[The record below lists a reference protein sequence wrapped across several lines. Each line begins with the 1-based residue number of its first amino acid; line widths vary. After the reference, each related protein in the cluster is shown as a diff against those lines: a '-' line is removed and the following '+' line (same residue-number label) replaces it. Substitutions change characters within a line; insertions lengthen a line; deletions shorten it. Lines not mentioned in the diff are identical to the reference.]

1 MICMTAMCGVLTL
14 SSCSEEVMNMEGPST
29 DSGAGQSQLRVTT
42 RGDGDTP
49 FQSRL
54 YVFNA
59 ADQCVQQLSPDANG
73 QLVTTTLPAGT
84 YDLYGIGSDDL
95 SHFVWPSAD
104 DAIPTMAITV
114 AEGQPMGD
122 LMMGHETITLSDGD
136 HETLDIQL
144 TRKVTHVNSIL
155 IHEVPDEVEQ
165 VSVAVSP
172 MYQSILLNG
181 TLADPS
187 GTYTVNLMNLG
198 SGDWGAT
205 PDEII
210 LPSLDKPTIT
220 ITFTKATTNKSYTY
234 AAAHPIKPNTHLT
247 LEGTFTGLQGIVL
260 TATMS
265 GQDWEPT
272 PNDLS
277 FDFDEFPIAGQ
288 PYQGYFVVANDPAHR
303 TATLLHDTRV
313 SYTAPANNT
322 QANWLAAINAAMNSL
337 PTPTFAGANALWRL
351 PTEAECQVFSK
362 NTDYVMSF
370 SPTNGYG
377 YFYFYQN
384 DATLKWGGYQDTGS
398 TLKYVSGTNCVT
410 GIVLQPVIDI
420 TY

>member
-1 MICMTAMCGVLTL
+1 
-14 SSCSEEVMNMEGPST
+14 MEGPST

-187 GTYTVNLMNLG
+187 GTYTVNLMDLG

-234 AAAHPIKPNTHLT
+234 AAAQPIKPNTP
-247 LEGTFTGLQGIVL
+247 GLQGIVL

-265 GQDWEPT
+265 GQDWEST
-272 PNDLS
+272 PEDIA

-337 PTPTFAGANALWRL
+337 PTPAFAGANALWRL
-351 PTEAECQVFSK
+351 PTEAECQVFAKNTDYVMSFLPTEAECQVFAK

-398 TLKYVSGTNCVT
+398 ALNYVNGTT
-410 GIVLQPVIDI
+410 FIPGIVLQPVIDI

>member
-187 GTYTVNLMNLG
+187 GTYTVNLMDLG
-198 SGDWGAT
+198 SGDRLGRN
-205 PDEII
+205 PRRD
-210 LPSLDKPTIT
+210 
-220 ITFTKATTNKSYTY
+220 
-234 AAAHPIKPNTHLT
+234 HPA
-247 LEGTFTGLQGIVL
+247 Q
-260 TATMS
+260 S
-265 GQDWEPT
+265 GQTHHHDHVHQSHHQQI
-272 PNDLS
+272 L
-277 FDFDEFPIAGQ
+277 
-288 PYQGYFVVANDPAHR
+288 YLCRCPAHQTEYPPHAGR
-303 TATLLHDTRV
+303 YVYGVARNSADGHDERSGLGVDTRRH
-313 SYTAPANNT
+313 
-322 QANWLAAINAAMNSL
+322 SL
-337 PTPTFAGANALWRL
+337 RL
-351 PTEAECQVFSK
+351 R
-362 NTDYVMSF
+362 
-370 SPTNGYG
+370 
-377 YFYFYQN
+377 
-384 DATLKWGGYQDTGS
+384 
-398 TLKYVSGTNCVT
+398 
-410 GIVLQPVIDI
+410 
-420 TY
+420 

>member
-1 MICMTAMCGVLTL
+1 
-14 SSCSEEVMNMEGPST
+14 
-29 DSGAGQSQLRVTT
+29 
-42 RGDGDTP
+42 
-49 FQSRL
+49 
-54 YVFNA
+54 
-59 ADQCVQQLSPDANG
+59 
-73 QLVTTTLPAGT
+73 
-84 YDLYGIGSDDL
+84 
-95 SHFVWPSAD
+95 
-104 DAIPTMAITV
+104 
-114 AEGQPMGD
+114 
-122 LMMGHETITLSDGD
+122 
-136 HETLDIQL
+136 
-144 TRKVTHVNSIL
+144 
-155 IHEVPDEVEQ
+155 
-165 VSVAVSP
+165 

-234 AAAHPIKPNTHLT
+234 AAAQPIKPNTHLT

-265 GQDWEPT
+265 GQDWEST
-272 PNDLS
+272 PEDIA
-277 FDFDEFPIAGQ
+277 FDFDEFPIVGQ

-337 PTPTFAGANALWRL
+337 ATPAFAGANAQWRL
-351 PTEAECQVFSK
+351 PTEAA
-362 NTDYVMSF
+362 
-370 SPTNGYG
+370 NGYG

-398 TLKYVSGTNCVT
+398 ALNYVNGTT
-410 GIVLQPVIDI
+410 FIPGIVLQPVIDI

>member
-1 MICMTAMCGVLTL
+1 MTAMCGVLTL

-187 GTYTVNLMNLG
+187 GTYTVNLMDLG

-265 GQDWEPT
+265 GQDW
-272 PNDLS
+272 
-277 FDFDEFPIAGQ
+277 
-288 PYQGYFVVANDPAHR
+288 
-303 TATLLHDTRV
+303 
-313 SYTAPANNT
+313 
-322 QANWLAAINAAMNSL
+322 
-337 PTPTFAGANALWRL
+337 
-351 PTEAECQVFSK
+351 
-362 NTDYVMSF
+362 
-370 SPTNGYG
+370 
-377 YFYFYQN
+377 
-384 DATLKWGGYQDTGS
+384 
-398 TLKYVSGTNCVT
+398 
-410 GIVLQPVIDI
+410 
-420 TY
+420 